1 MAPFGTSFERSRA
14 GDFNIFDVLDESDD
28 TTNSSPISIFC
39 HKPPPALSEVEGNS
53 CHGPSRLSADDLAF
67 QLENLHLATPVKINK
82 TRGLRPRP
90 TIGLSTFDFPAEEQE
105 NSDLVSEG
113 GGAAPSDTASEAS
126 EGSSSKHLV
135 DKTSLTDQATA
146 VSSPTPN
153 LFALRDC
160 NNNLPSDSAQLAK
173 HQAGEFE
180 YVLSLPAVTTLDVNT
195 ATNGTS
201 SATVRGAQQEVT
213 TVQFGCNLIRADGTS
228 DLARRNVSD
237 SGNKYTLIAT
247 PIESDDKITFKPLE
261 SIAETVEDMATATVA
276 KVAEIPSLSQQG
288 DGTAN
293 TGEQSPRTRIES
305 LLGIGEPSKAGPLA
319 QVAEI
324 PVAHVPVVEI
334 PLLSQENDKPESKGD
349 ERLPGLV
356 SVTTGEASSVQFN
369 ESENSDDHGSR
380 RASDVST
387 SRPLVQH
394 DNHHGHQLGAIR
406 NHTPRRSPSVLSD
419 DKDDVID
426 EIMSLPPAPSPSSRI
441 ADSVEALDKLEEQL
455 EALNEVERV
464 LSAEAARVPRASTKP
479 STGSKAV
486 KRAQPEAAKSTTKP
500 AAGTV
505 DSKTAGRGASV
516 RHSIAVPPSKQTEQ
530 NSAVQA
536 AASKRLSVVSRPA
549 SLAPPKPLVRSSKPP
564 TTSTFELPGEAVAQ
578 RLKEKRLARMSMS
591 MPASGQTARG
601 RTSSPTK
608 PKTATSTKPPTRP
621 NFELP
626 GEAISRRK
634 REEREAK
641 LKAEQE
647 EERKRREFK
656 ARPVRASVVA
666 GGTFPR
672 QTAASRARMS
682 LKAGSNPAEDP
693 AADPAST
700 PATGDAR
707 HGAAKRYSTLGAGMS
722 GRPSLA
728 VSTGGAASRG
738 RGSVALSP
746 STAGMSRATSTSAGS
761 ARGSSL
767 SAEEMQQ
774 QKLRGKEIFKRES
787 SFVSEKERERRSREE
802 AARKAREEAAERS
815 RRAGREWAEKQKA
828 RKMATVGGSPSFA
841 A

>member
-1 MAPFGTSFERSRA
+1 MAPFGTSFKRSRA

-28 TTNSSPISIFC
+28 TTNSSPISIVC
-39 HKPPPALSEVEGNS
+39 HKPPTALSEVEGNS
-53 CHGPSRLSADDLAF
+53 IHGHSRISPDDLAF

-113 GGAAPSDTASEAS
+113 GGAVPSDTASEAA
-126 EGSSSKHLV
+126 EVGSL
-135 DKTSLTDQATA
+135 
-146 VSSPTPN
+146 TPN
-153 LFALRDC
+153 LLALRDG

-195 ATNGTS
+195 TTNEIS
-201 SATVRGAQQEVT
+201 SATIRRAQQEVT

-228 DLARRNVSD
+228 DLARRNESD
-237 SGNKYTLIAT
+237 YGNRYTLLAT
-247 PIESDDKITFKPLE
+247 PIESDDKIIAKPLE
-261 SIAETVEDMATATVA
+261 SIAETVEDMATATVT
-276 KVAEIPSLSQQG
+276 KVSEIPTLSQQG
-288 DGTAN
+288 DETAI

-324 PVAHVPVVEI
+324 PVAHVPVFEI
-334 PLLSQENDKPESKGD
+334 PLLSRENDEPESKGD

-356 SVTTGEASSVQFN
+356 SVTTGEGGSVHGN
-369 ESENSDDHGSR
+369 ESENSGGHGSR

-387 SRPLVQH
+387 SRPLQH

-479 STGSKAV
+479 STGSKAA
-486 KRAQPEAAKSTTKP
+486 KRAQPEAAKSNTRP

-505 DSKTAGRGASV
+505 GSKTAGRGASV

-591 MPASGQTARG
+591 LPASGQTAGG

-608 PKTATSTKPPTRP
+608 SKTATSTKPPTRP

-641 LKAEQE
+641 LKEEQE

-682 LKAGSNPAEDP
+682 LKAGSSAAEVP
-693 AADPAST
+693 AADAAST
-700 PATGDAR
+700 TATGVAR
-707 HGAAKRYSTLGAGMS
+707 HGASKRYSTVGAGMS

-746 STAGMSRATSTSAGS
+746 STAGISRATSTSGGS

-815 RRAGREWAEKQKA
+815 RKAGREWAEKQKA